1 MDKVL
6 IDTSVWIE
14 FFRKKEPYYSV
25 VNKLIDE
32 DRICCSGLILAEL
45 IRGAKSEK
53 EISLLK
59 DFLYVFDFLKED
71 TVVWEKAG
79 ELSYRLRKKGISA
92 GLSDCIIA
100 VLASLNKVLLF
111 TLDKDFSK
119 IAPHIEFKIYP
130 LKDRN

>member
-32 DRICCSGLILAEL
+32 DRVCCSGLILVEL

-53 EISLLK
+53 ENSLLK

-71 TVVWEKAG
+71 IVVWEKAG

-100 VLASLNKVLLF
+100 VLASLNKILLF
-111 TLDKDFSK
+111 TL
-119 IAPHIEFKIYP
+119 
-130 LKDRN
+130 